1 MIQMAVNPSVLES
14 AGFQLSYLAMS
25 GIITLFPKMKAW
37 YPEPEKEATR
47 SFIARFPKKVWD
59 AAALTLACQ
68 IFTGPLAGLC
78 PTFLI
83 SATGRVAEALIYVM
97 EVVAGM

>member
-1 MIQMAVNPSVLES
+1 M
-14 AGFQLSYLAMS
+14 
-25 GIITLFPKMKAW
+25 
-37 YPEPEKEATR
+37 
-47 SFIARFPKKVWD
+47 
-59 AAALTLACQ
+59 ACQ
-68 IFTGPLAGLC
+68 IFTGPLAWLRFGTFPTHFLLTNILAMPLTTVLMTLAVPSVLLAAAGLC